1 MMTKTAER
9 LLKWY
14 DVHARKL
21 PWRGIRDPYRT
32 WVSETMLQQTR
43 VETVLSY
50 YERFLQRFPTVQALA
65 EAPEAD
71 VLKMWEGLGYYRRA
85 RNLHR
90 GAQQVMQEFGG
101 SIPDTVDVL
110 RKIHGVGD
118 YTAGAIASIA
128 YDVPTP
134 AVDGNVIR
142 VVSRLC
148 GIRENVGVPSVKRQ
162 MTAAAA
168 ALVPA
173 QRPGDFNQALMDLGS
188 RICVPGTPS
197 CEQCPLAEVCDA
209 CRAGDAEDLPVLPRK
224 NPPRSIDYDLCLIF
238 SGEKV
243 LMRQRTETMLQGL
256 WIYPMLEEHHDADA
270 LPELIRRKLG
280 LTVADVRA
288 AGDARHIFTHQIW
301 QMKLYTVQ
309 VDEDASA
316 PEGWCFVTLPEMND
330 LTLPTAIK
338 AAAKIVRD
346 TLAQE

>member
-1 MMTKTAER
+1 MTKTAEM
-9 LLKWY
+9 LLAWY

-43 VETVLSY
+43 VETVISY
-50 YERFLQRFPTVQALA
+50 YDRFLQCFPTVQALA

-90 GAQQVMQEFGG
+90 GAQQVVQEFGG
-101 SIPDTVDVL
+101 RIPDTVEAL

-142 VVSRLC
+142 VVSRLK
-148 GIRENVGVPSVKRQ
+148 GLRENVGVPSVKRQ
-162 MTAAAA
+162 LTAMAAG
-168 ALVPA
+168 LVPEE
-173 QRPGDFNQALMDLGS
+173 RPGDFNQALMDLGA

-197 CEQCPLAEVCDA
+197 CEQCPLMQVCDA
-209 CRAGDAEDLPVLPRK
+209 CREGDAEDLPVLPRK
-224 NPPRSIDYDLCLIF
+224 NPPRSIDYDLCLVF
-238 SGEKV
+238 SGDKV

-256 WIYPMLEEHHDADA
+256 WVYPMLEEHHGADA
-270 LPELIRRKLG
+270 LPEMLRRKLG
-280 LTVADVRA
+280 LTVTNVQP
-288 AGDARHIFTHQIW
+288 AGDAKHIFTHQIW
-301 QMKLYTVQ
+301 QMKLYTMQ
-309 VDEDASA
+309 TAADASA
-316 PEGWCFVTLPEMND
+316 PEGWRFVTLPEMKA

-338 AAAKIVRD
+338 AAAKIVQE
-346 TLAQE
+346 TLS